1 MSADESSKQSR
12 KERVIFLVTAEE
24 LAGLDELA
32 SKEDRPRAVILRRAL
47 EDYYP
52 KIFKKSSK

>member
-1 MSADESSKQSR
+1 MADDSEKQSR
-12 KERVIFLVTAEE
+12 KERVIFLVTKEE
-24 LAGLDELA
+24 LDGLDELGR
-32 SKEDRPRAVILRRAL
+32 KEDRPRSVILRRAL